1 MPWGSVSVIHWIW
14 NVFLNTRKPSFMLTF
29 QGSLHLALI
38 CVNTLVFISS
48 VKYLYGVTL
57 FIHIYMPDKR
67 FSYRGEK
74 RTSESSPHVETRM
87 GKQKQALYCCRLLM
101 LNCGVYWGNDR
112 TEQSSHLLLL
122 CGPLTCAACFS
133 VTEQAVFRPEGKQHQ
148 VRVEG
153 SSKSP
158 LLKTQC
164 SLKSFKK
171 FIVTFIKFS
180 WVSVIISASNL
191 CSLWWNKVLCS

>member
-1 MPWGSVSVIHWIW
+1 
-14 NVFLNTRKPSFMLTF
+14 MLTF

-101 LNCGVYWGNDR
+101 LNCGVY
-112 TEQSSHLLLL
+112 
-122 CGPLTCAACFS
+122 
-133 VTEQAVFRPEGKQHQ
+133 
-148 VRVEG
+148 
-153 SSKSP
+153 
-158 LLKTQC
+158 
-164 SLKSFKK
+164 
-171 FIVTFIKFS
+171 
-180 WVSVIISASNL
+180 
-191 CSLWWNKVLCS
+191 